1 MDKFMN
7 TTRESR
13 WIDLHTH
20 TTASDGTFTPDEV
33 VKEAADLGLCAIAI
47 TDHDTVDGIREAL
60 EAGEKYDI
68 TVVPGIE
75 LSTEYAGVEIHVVG
89 LFVDPDSKELNAQ
102 AKQFREQR
110 DSRNLK
116 MIERLQKYGF
126 DITEEA
132 LYERFPDSV
141 VARPHMARFLH
152 ETGQAKSVKDVF
164 DKYIGDDCPCY
175 VHRDMIT
182 PMEAVGI
189 IHAAG
194 GTAILAHPCLYRKLN
209 GDTFTAMMDDLKES
223 GLDGIEVRY
232 SRNTVKEDRH
242 YQEVADQYGL
252 LYSGGSDFHGTNK
265 PEIKIGSGT
274 GNLFVPAD
282 YLTRIMEYRKSK

>member
-1 MDKFMN
+1 
-7 TTRESR
+7 
-13 WIDLHTH
+13 
-20 TTASDGTFTPDEV
+20 
-33 VKEAADLGLCAIAI
+33 
-47 TDHDTVDGIREAL
+47 
-60 EAGEKYDI
+60 
-68 TVVPGIE
+68 
-75 LSTEYAGVEIHVVG
+75 
-89 LFVDPDSKELNAQ
+89 
-102 AKQFREQR
+102 
-110 DSRNLK
+110 
-116 MIERLQKYGF
+116 
-126 DITEEA
+126 
-132 LYERFPDSV
+132 
-141 VARPHMARFLH
+141 
-152 ETGQAKSVKDVF
+152 
-164 DKYIGDDCPCY
+164 
-175 VHRDMIT
+175 MIT

-209 GDTFTAMMDDLKES
+209 GETFTAMMDDLKES